1 MQDSVLK
8 LGVVRAVK
16 FITPLNQFF
25 TPMCHRYFYQQ
36 HHHEDAMNDLY
47 GQHERARENVWARQ
61 QDAAALEKL
70 RAQSVA
76 EAEMAEK
83 ITQLKAKH
91 S

>member
-1 MQDSVLK
+1 
-8 LGVVRAVK
+8 
-16 FITPLNQFF
+16 
-25 TPMCHRYFYQQ
+25 
-36 HHHEDAMNDLY
+36 MNDLY

-70 RAQSVA
+70 RAQSAA

-83 ITQLKAKH
+83 VSQLKAKH